1 MLYIQCFNSVFYLYS
16 ALHSYIVL
24 NKKTGNK
31 ENDSC
36 EQEIDNL
43 MDNLDKIEKQMWK
56 VKFNNIP
63 PEEVKDAP
71 SIHNFDHQ
79 QVLAVTDNSEFEKL
93 LFECSH
99 ICQKLG
105 LGNNILMWRQAA
117 FSQ

>member
-1 MLYIQCFNSVFYLYS
+1 MYS